1 LIPHYLFAVLLERV
15 KTLRSLAR
23 LANE

>member
-1 LIPHYLFAVLLERV
+1 LIPHYLFAVLLEEV

>member
-1 LIPHYLFAVLLERV
+1 LIPHYLFAVLLEKV

-23 LANE
+23 LAND

>member
-1 LIPHYLFAVLLERV
+1 LIPHYLFAVLLEKV